1 MTTRPLIA
9 MTAFVTTLLFLVCG
23 GLEADSAPTPTAKD
37 AEAFIARVE
46 AELVS
51 LSEYSSRVAWIS
63 NNFITDDTMWLQA
76 RVRADMSRLRV
87 ANAKQAAGFDRVE
100 VDPITRRKLDFLKQ
114 GLFLPPPDRPGAAQE
129 MASLSV
135 KIGSIYS
142 TGKFTYRD
150 KTLTLDDI
158 EDVMKSSRDPAE
170 LKTLWEGWHAISPAM
185 RIDYA
190 RLISL
195 ANEGARQLGYAEAGV
210 LSRSWY
216 DMPPDTFAAT
226 VERLWSQLEP
236 MYKNLQCYARARLN
250 DKYGS
255 AVQPRT
261 GPIRADLLGNM
272 WAQSW
277 SNVYDELA
285 PANNTFGYDLT
296 TALQAKGYDVVKIVK
311 TAEGFYT
318 SLGFPPLPP
327 TFWTR
332 SLLTR
337 PRDREVNCHA
347 SAWNVD
353 DRSDL
358 RVKACFKVNA
368 QDFNV
373 AHHELGHNFYQR
385 AYQDQP
391 LLFKGGANDGFHEAI
406 GDFAALNAL
415 TPGYLH
421 QIGLID
427 QIRVP
432 EADIAF
438 LLRMALDKVAF
449 LPFAYIVDKWRWQ
462 VLAGTTTPARYNDDW
477 WALRTKYQGVAP
489 PGPRPADAFDPGA
502 KAHIAQNTPYMRYF
516 LAHIYEFQFYRAAC
530 RIAGWRGP
538 LHQCSIY
545 GNKEVGARFE
555 AMLRLGASKPWPDA
569 LEVFT
574 GERDLD
580 ASAITDYFAPLDR
593 WLTEQN
599 MGERCGW

>member
-9 MTAFVTTLLFLVCG
+9 MTAFVTALLFLACG
-23 GLEADSAPTPTAKD
+23 ALAADSAPTPTAKD

-100 VDPITRRKLDFLKQ
+100 VDLVTRRKLDFLKQ

-185 RIDYA
+185 RADYA

-216 DMPPDTFAAT
+216 DMPPDAFAAT

-285 PANNTFGYDLT
+285 PANNSFGYDLT
-296 TALQAKGYDVVKIVK
+296 TALQAKGYDVVKMVK

-347 SAWNVD
+347 SAWDVD
-353 DRSDL
+353 DRSDV

-373 AHHELGHNFYQR
+373 AHHELGHNIYQR

-427 QIRVP
+427 QIRAP

-530 RIAGWRGP
+530 RIAGWSGP

-599 MGERCGW
+599 KGERCGW

>member
-1 MTTRPLIA
+1 
-9 MTAFVTTLLFLVCG
+9 LFLACG
-23 GLEADSAPTPTAKD
+23 APAADSAPTPTAKD
-37 AEAFIARVE
+37 AEVFIARVE

-100 VDPITRRKLDFLKQ
+100 VDPVTRRKLDFLKQ

-129 MASLSV
+129 MAGLSV
-135 KIGSIYS
+135 KISSIYS

-185 RIDYA
+185 RTDYA

-216 DMPPDTFAAT
+216 DMPPDAFAAT

-296 TALQAKGYDVVKIVK
+296 TALQAKGYDVVKMVK

-427 QIRVP
+427 QIRAP

-599 MGERCGW
+599 KGERCGW

>member
-1 MTTRPLIA
+1 MTTRPLIP
-9 MTAFVTTLLFLVCG
+9 MTAFVTAHLFLACG
-23 GLEADSAPTPTAKD
+23 ALAGDAEPTSTAKD

-87 ANAKQAAGFDRVE
+87 ANAKQAAGFNRVE
-100 VDPITRRKLDFLKQ
+100 VDPVTRRKLDFLKQ

-185 RIDYA
+185 RADYA

-216 DMPPDTFAAT
+216 DMPPDDFAAT

-236 MYKNLQCYARARLN
+236 MYRNLQCYARARLN

-296 TALQAKGYDVVKIVK
+296 TALQAKGYDVVKMVK

-368 QDFNV
+368 RDFNV

-406 GDFAALNAL
+406 GDFVALNAL

-427 QIRVP
+427 QIHAP

-530 RIAGWRGP
+530 RIAGWSGP

-599 MGERCGW
+599 KGERCGW